1 MNNEHLEKLRASAK
15 ARFDSAQTAEEIK
28 AATEELSHLDE
39 IEKEEKELVSQNAAL
54 LASYKEIVKKEPV
67 TNKAPK
73 DSDEE
78 EEEGQGLSFEDA
90 LKKVLDAR
98 PKQ

>member
-1 MNNEHLEKLRASAK
+1 MNNEHLEALRTSAK
-15 ARFDSAQTAEEIK
+15 ARFDAAKTAEEIK

-39 IEKEEKELVSQNAAL
+39 IEKEEKELTSQNVTL

-67 TNKAPK
+67 TTKAPK

-78 EEEGQGLSFEDA
+78 DEDGQGLSFEDA

>member
-1 MNNEHLEKLRASAK
+1 MNNEHLEALRTSAK
-15 ARFDSAQTAEEIK
+15 ARFDGAKTAEEIK

-39 IEKEEKELVSQNAAL
+39 IEKEEKELTSQNATL

-67 TNKAPK
+67 TTKAPK
-73 DSDEE
+73 DSDE

>member
-1 MNNEHLEKLRASAK
+1 MND
-15 ARFDSAQTAEEIK
+15 DSPPFLGSWPSF
-28 AATEELSHLDE
+28 TESTHLDE

-67 TNKAPK
+67 TTKAPK
-73 DSDEE
+73 DSDE